1 MRKIVSRRG
10 LKRKQS
16 VLEKNHPQETI
27 KLIFVYM
34 NVKSSSKIWLSNS
47 INIGTMLYNNNAII
61 NSAYTLC
68 VSLMRCVSYGY
79 LLFDEE
85 NDKDKV

>member
-1 MRKIVSRRG
+1 
-10 LKRKQS
+10 
-16 VLEKNHPQETI
+16 
-27 KLIFVYM
+27 
-34 NVKSSSKIWLSNS
+34 
-47 INIGTMLYNNNAII
+47 MLYNNNAII

-85 NDKDKV
+85 NDKEEV

>member
-1 MRKIVSRRG
+1 
-10 LKRKQS
+10 
-16 VLEKNHPQETI
+16 
-27 KLIFVYM
+27 
-34 NVKSSSKIWLSNS
+34 
-47 INIGTMLYNNNAII
+47 MLYNNNAII